1 MASSHRAAD
10 IAVWRRRRPT
20 LVRQSGTQRH
30 LPFAYIKF
38 HACKQ
43 ACSHQAGRN
52 RRATAIKSLFGMG
65 LNT

>member
-10 IAVWRRRRPT
+10 VAVSRRRPT
-20 LVRQSGTQRH
+20 LARQSGTQRQV
-30 LPFAYIKF
+30 PFAYTRF

-52 RRATAIKSLFGMG
+52 RRATAIKTLCGMG
-65 LNT
+65 LVT